1 MKKRYITLLSFLIFV
16 LMMTAQN
23 RNLVDV
29 RSTSEKTETD
39 WSRQINEISQTQP
52 IVLAEGISYNANA
65 EGILLSL
72 TRPTSNVKLFA
83 LTGEVFWS
91 GNLVQG
97 RFFIPAK
104 PGIYFLRIN
113 NKSYKVVCK

>member
-1 MKKRYITLLSFLIFV
+1 MLS
-16 LMMTAQN
+16 AQN
-23 RNLVDV
+23 RNNVDV
-29 RSTSEKTETD
+29 RSTTEKSETD
-39 WSRQINEISQTQP
+39 WSRQISEFSQTQP

-65 EGILLSL
+65 EGILLNL
-72 TRPTSNVKLFA
+72 AKPTGNVKLFA

>member
-1 MKKRYITLLSFLIFV
+1 MKRFFLLIFFFISV
-16 LMMTAQN
+16 LMLSAQN
-23 RNLVDV
+23 RNNVDV
-29 RSTSEKTETD
+29 RSTTEKSETD
-39 WSRQINEISQTQP
+39 WSRQISEISQTQP

-65 EGILLSL
+65 EGILLNL
-72 TRPTSNVKLFA
+72 AKPTGNVKLFA

>member
-16 LMMTAQN
+16 LLMTAQN

-65 EGILLSL
+65 RDKAFI
-72 TRPTSNVKLFA
+72 TDIFLFIE
-83 LTGEVFWS
+83 LFP
-91 GNLVQG
+91 Q
-97 RFFIPAK
+97 
-104 PGIYFLRIN
+104 
-113 NKSYKVVCK
+113 KSYAMTIKRKPY